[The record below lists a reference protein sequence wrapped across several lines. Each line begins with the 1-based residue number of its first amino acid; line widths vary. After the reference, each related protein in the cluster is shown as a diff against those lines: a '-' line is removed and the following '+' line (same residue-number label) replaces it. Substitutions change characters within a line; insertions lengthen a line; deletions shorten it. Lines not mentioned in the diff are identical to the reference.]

1 MEDYKI
7 SKLSNDQYSVNK
19 NKNIRF
25 KTLMLRSDL
34 CDYGDPY
41 IVVKRTI
48 GFLANAANENNKAP
62 KNVAFKNNAPFRL
75 CVPKVNSILKD
86 NAEDL
91 DIVMPI
97 YNL

>member
-1 MEDYKI
+1 MEDYKT
-7 SKLSNDQYSVNK
+7 SKLSNGQYSV

-41 IVVKRTI
+41 IVLERTI
-48 GFLANAANENNKAP
+48 GFLANAANENN
-62 KNVAFKNNAPFRL
+62 NAPFRL
-75 CVPKVNSILKD
+75 CISKVNSTLID

-91 DIVMPI
+91 DIVMPM